1 MAMIRK
7 MAPGSAEDMKYIK
20 SVKNAPK
27 SAKGGTQRTSFT
39 GSSDSRSSGA
49 PNAAVMGGMKTS
61 PGYADQAPIMA
72 DMNSAAGSMASGHVS
87 GGPTASGINKKF
99 STASESVTGGM
110 GGTVYKDM
118 K

>member
-1 MAMIRK
+1 MAMITK

-72 DMNSAAGSMASGHVS
+72 DMNSAAGSMASGYVS
-87 GGPTASGINKKF
+87 GGPKASSISSQIKP
-99 STASESVTGGM
+99 ASEDVTRGM